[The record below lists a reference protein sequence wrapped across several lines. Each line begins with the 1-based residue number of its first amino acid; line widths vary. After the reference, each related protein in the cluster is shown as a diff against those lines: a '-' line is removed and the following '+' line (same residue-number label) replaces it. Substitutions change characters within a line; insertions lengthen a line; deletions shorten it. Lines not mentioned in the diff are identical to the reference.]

1 MCKKKLKNF
10 IELFFLKNFFG
21 WLLLSL
27 IIFFITIPLNYSI
40 EYKLIFFG
48 LILAFGS
55 LVYNWKQMQELFK
68 SPDLNLFLSFEGELL
83 KEVTLKKNKM
93 SAIEIVANN
102 KGNKIADKFAFL
114 LAFEKIEGLEYHM
127 DTVGF
132 YSYDEKRNGKE
143 FLRLEN
149 NSKNINFIFPSFS
162 HSLGTLYLKY
172 SQKPISSH
180 IIEYTMLAN
189 DMCLKKGELKIH
201 IK

>member
-1 MCKKKLKNF
+1 MCKRKFKKF

-83 KEVTLKKNKM
+83 KEITLEKNKM
-93 SAIEIVANN
+93 YNIEIVANN
-102 KGNKIADKFAFL
+102 KGDKIADKFAFL
-114 LAFEKIEGLEYHM
+114 LAFEKIEGLEYSPSS
-127 DTVGF
+127 GF
-132 YSYDEKRNGKE
+132 YPYDEKRNGKE

-149 NSKNINFIFPSFS
+149 NSKNINFIFPGFS
-162 HSLGTLYLKY
+162 HSLGTFYLKY
-172 SQKPISSH
+172 SQKSISSH
-180 IIEYTMLAN
+180 IIEYTILAN